1 MSLIQESREGH
12 RGGYVVVADGTYAT
26 SPTRFFSVSVEKLEI
41 SSVRLFLE
49 RGAVVSD
56 VVPPEVPLVLH
67 LLLTDLAVHLPPHRV
82 HVQDVL
88 WTDRGRMKRYNVKG
102 MKYLQIGEVHIFLT
116 CLRLNLLEN
125 IL

>member
-1 MSLIQESREGH
+1 MKMR
-12 RGGYVVVADGTYAT
+12 RGWDLRNAA
-26 SPTRFFSVSVEKLEI
+26 SPTRFFSVLFEKLEI

-88 WTDRGRMKRYNVKG
+88 WTWRE
-102 MKYLQIGEVHIFLT
+102 IGWIKLM
-116 CLRLNLLEN
+116 NDA
-125 IL
+125 

>member
-1 MSLIQESREGH
+1 MKMR
-12 RGGYVVVADGTYAT
+12 RGWDLRNAA
-26 SPTRFFSVSVEKLEI
+26 SPTRFFSVLCEKLEI
-41 SSVRLFLE
+41 SIRPFVPTSVRLFLE

-88 WTDRGRMKRYNVKG
+88 RISREMRWIKLMNDA
-102 MKYLQIGEVHIFLT
+102 
-116 CLRLNLLEN
+116 
-125 IL
+125 

>member
-1 MSLIQESREGH
+1 MR
-12 RGGYVVVADGTYAT
+12 RGWDLRNAA

-41 SSVRLFLE
+41 SIRPFVRLFLE

-88 WTDRGRMKRYNVKG
+88 WIDREMGRIKLMNDA
-102 MKYLQIGEVHIFLT
+102 
-116 CLRLNLLEN
+116 
-125 IL
+125 

>member
-1 MSLIQESREGH
+1 M
-12 RGGYVVVADGTYAT
+12 DGTYAT
-26 SPTRFFSVSVEKLEI
+26 QLLRPVSSPSYLRNSKSP
-41 SSVRLFLE
+41 SVRLFLE

-88 WTDRGRMKRYNVKG
+88 RISRWIKLMNDA
-102 MKYLQIGEVHIFLT
+102 
-116 CLRLNLLEN
+116 
-125 IL
+125 